1 MTATRTSHPHIQVR
15 RRRRGPTAVVRGT
28 RTRVAWI
35 ALRHEYLGESVDEIV
50 EAWPHLNLAQ
60 VHDALSYY
68 HDHQQALDR
77 EIKQEEALVAEL
89 QAFSA
94 SRG

>member
-68 HDHQQALDR
+68 HDRKQALDR
-77 EIKQEEALVAEL
+77 EIREEQEFVSEMEA
-89 QAFSA
+89 FFA